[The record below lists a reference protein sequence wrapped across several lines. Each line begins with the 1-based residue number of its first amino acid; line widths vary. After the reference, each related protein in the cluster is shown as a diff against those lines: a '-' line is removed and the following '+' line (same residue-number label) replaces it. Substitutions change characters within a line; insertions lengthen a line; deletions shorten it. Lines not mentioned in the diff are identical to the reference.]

1 MAPIYITPGENMFNI
16 QFKKFLSIKHFF
28 FFFKILV
35 LFLLFLQFFRYLI
48 TKRFHLLWIDI
59 VILFLSIISASSS
72 LFVYDSLYKK
82 VPSVK
87 ICFNLSSFCL
97 LYSLP
102 FSAQILHSLVFTA
115 VPITTSGIYCFK
127 LHVWASLKPCIL
139 MGKCS
144 KWFHTDSSRFIF

>member
-16 QFKKFLSIKHFF
+16 QFKKFLSIKHFL

-72 LFVYDSLYKK
+72 LFMIHCIKK
-82 VPSVK
+82 SHLSRSVLIFPVSVFCTACPSQLKSCTVW
-87 ICFNLSSFCL
+87 FLQLFQLPLQEYTVLSCMSG
-97 LYSLP
+97 
-102 FSAQILHSLVFTA
+102 LV
-115 VPITTSGIYCFK
+115 
-127 LHVWASLKPCIL
+127 
-139 MGKCS
+139 
-144 KWFHTDSSRFIF
+144 